1 MFHARRQRITIE
13 RNTQIRNTVG
23 EVLQIFEPTCETWAE
38 IKGDVISIRYKPD
51 ILPGDRVLIGES
63 RFKIIGVIDRR
74 GKTRLTE
81 LQLEQSGARDDAV
94 RALRMNSI
102 AKGFPQ
108 SGTNASEKGK
118 DDASVGR

>member
-13 RNTQIRNTVG
+13 RRIQIRNTVG
-23 EVLQIFEPTCETWAE
+23 EFLQRFEPSCTTWAE
-38 IKGDVISIRYKPD
+38 IKDDVVSIRYKPD
-51 ILPGDRVLIGES
+51 LYPGDRVVIGES
-63 RFKIIGVIDRR
+63 RFKIIAVIDRR

-81 LQLEQSGARDDAV
+81 LQLEQSGARDNAV
-94 RALRMNSI
+94 RAMRMNSI

-108 SGTNASEKGK
+108 SGTNASNKDK